1 MHANGTKVIHINL
14 FSAEIDDVYFPQL
27 VIVGDIADTIQQ
39 LSTAVNDVS
48 NWDLSY
54 FGRVNSNVESHLSK
68 YSKDNRFPILPQR
81 LVQIVRDSLPDDGI
95 VTLDNG
101 VYKIWFARNYPC

>member
-54 FGRVNSNVESHLSK
+54 FGRVNSNVESHRSK
-68 YSKDNRFPILPQR
+68 DSKDNRFPILPQR